1 MGGCGSSMSG
11 VVVSSGSSVGGCGA
25 PAVQTTSRQVWIPN
39 VVTEEVP
46 VVSSTTQ
53 NEEVAYTV
61 YEQQSEQIPYE
72 CTTLVNRPEV
82 RTATRKVVDYA
93 NETRERMR
101 KSVKYVDETRTRT
114 RKELT
119 YTTQTKTETYPV
131 VTYRTEKKSKEV
143 SYTYNVPEQVVE
155 PYQTTRYEQVAEEVV
170 EEYTVQV
177 QVPSMKEVQVQV
189 CKMVPKLVPYT
200 FTPCCEASAG
210 GATGGCGSAAGSSG
224 CGESLPPQAT
234 GALPEAEKATPRR

>member
-1 MGGCGSSMSG
+1 M
-11 VVVSSGSSVGGCGA
+11 
-25 PAVQTTSRQVWIPN
+25 
-39 VVTEEVP
+39 
-46 VVSSTTQ
+46 
-53 NEEVAYTV
+53 
-61 YEQQSEQIPYE
+61 
-72 CTTLVNRPEV
+72 VNRPEV
-82 RTATRKVVDYA
+82 RTGTRKVVDYA
-93 NETRERMR
+93 TETRERMR
-101 KSVKYVDETRTRT
+101 KSVKYVDETRTRS
-114 RKELT
+114 RKEMS

-200 FTPCCEASAG
+200 FNPCCAASAG
-210 GATGGCGSAAGSSG
+210 AT
-224 CGESLPPQAT
+224 LT
-234 GALPEAEKATPRR
+234 G